1 MFDLNKLCARIEDLL
16 RRQGSALCAECLTDL
31 AAGEH
36 GADDVDMRVA
46 VVHLSLSLG
55 FTSSGTCGK
64 CGLPDQFRN
73 PVLQATS
80 EAVTSTL
87 L

>member
-1 MFDLNKLCARIEDLL
+1 MVDLKKLCERIEDLL
-16 RRQGSALCAECLTDL
+16 RKQGSALCAKCLTDL
-31 AAGEH
+31 VAGEH
-36 GADDVDMRVA
+36 GADDVDTRVA

-55 FTSSGTCGK
+55 FASGGTCGK
-64 CGLPDQFRN
+64 CGLPEQLRN

-80 EAVTSTL
+80 DVVTSPL